1 MNAST
6 PQSVTLYEVITEN
19 TGRNRSAFGQTF
31 SDHETASRYAANMR
45 KFGYLADLSPEF
57 GTMPT
62 LNGAMQEARAFFGDD
77 RLGTWQPKQEPSQ

>member
-6 PQSVTLYEVITEN
+6 PQSVTLYEVIAEG

-31 SDHETASRYAANMR
+31 SDHETAARYAATMR
-45 KFGYLADLSPEF
+45 KHGYLADVSPEF

-62 LNGAMQEARAFFGDD
+62 LADALDSARSFFEDE
-77 RLGTWQPKQEPSQ
+77 RLGTWTPKKEPSQ